1 MKKYHNLI
9 KAFTGL
15 LMACMFLF
23 PVTITKI
30 QAAEYEIVFKAG
42 AHGTVNGQKEVSYR
56 LSTNDVFPDEPV
68 VTAQEGYVF
77 KGWNKELPDVGS
89 KVSGKTVYV
98 AKYGVV
104 INGVTYTVRYVDENK
119 TDIATPKTMLGEQGS
134 SITER
139 AKTVAGYMYQQSEQT
154 FTLTNEMEIQFVYT
168 LTNPNEVI
176 RYETITE
183 EEIINQVQNQQN
195 ANNPTTNNTPVVTP
209 NPTPDQEIDIPDNPQ
224 PNGDGENGTQG
235 EEDEVDIP
243 DNEQPQSNGRGPN
256 YATIASIGGLAI
268 LLGGLVFFYFI
279 KKNKEQAAEE

>member
-119 TDIATPKTMLGEQGS
+119 TDIATPKTMLGEQGN

-139 AKTVAGYMYQQSEQT
+139 AKTVAGYTYQQSEQT

-183 EEIINQVQNQQN
+183 EEIINQVQNQQT
-195 ANNPTTNNTPVVTP
+195 PNNTPVVTP
-209 NPTPDQEIDIPDNPQ
+209 NPEGDQTEINIPDNDQPQ
-224 PNGDGENGTQG
+224 DDGQDEPGD
-235 EEDEVDIP
+235 EDEVDIP
-243 DNEQPQSNGRGPN
+243 DNEQPQSDGRGPS

-268 LLGGLVFFYFI
+268 LLGGLVFFYFV